1 MLDTVASLL
10 NPQRE
15 VGVHV
20 FMEADVAQASL
31 Y

>member
-10 NPQRE
+10 SPHRE

-20 FMEADVAQASL
+20 FMEADVAQAL